1 MVYQFSSSGKP
12 CLEFNIYCSKQIC
25 RVDIQYF
32 FKSLLFLQEN
42 FIIYL
47 FYKKRVKTNKREF
60 KLTNYTLAKKA
71 DKETKFDS
79 Q

>member
-1 MVYQFSSSGKP
+1 M
-12 CLEFNIYCSKQIC
+12 
-25 RVDIQYF
+25 
-32 FKSLLFLQEN
+32 
-42 FIIYL
+42 YL
-47 FYKKRVKTNKREF
+47 FYKKKRVKTNRREF